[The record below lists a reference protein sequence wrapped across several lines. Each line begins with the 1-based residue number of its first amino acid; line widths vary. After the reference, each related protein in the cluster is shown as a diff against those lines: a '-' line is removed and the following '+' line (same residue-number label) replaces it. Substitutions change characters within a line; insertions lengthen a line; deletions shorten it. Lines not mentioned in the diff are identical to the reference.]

1 MIGSFFDIVNCPEIR
16 ERLQQLATYHPESY
30 HHSLRV
36 GQSMFELSGL
46 LQMAPETPT
55 RAGLLHDFGKLWIPL
70 HVLDKGSQLTEK
82 ERFIMEGHTR
92 FGAVALDTYD
102 RAMAEVAGGH
112 HEFQR
117 SPYARESPRNESELI
132 QLVALADHSDA
143 LSHPRVY
150 RNGGGYTFDESMKI
164 IEGLFTGDPVLM
176 RAFFDVAPHLP
187 SANIC

>member
-1 MIGSFFDIVNCPEIR
+1 MTGSFFDIVSCQEIQ
-16 ERLQQLATYHPESY
+16 ERLQQLAKYHPESY

-46 LQMAPETPT
+46 LQMDPETPT
-55 RAGLLHDFGKLWIPL
+55 RAGLLHDFGKLWVPL
-70 HVLDKGSQLTEK
+70 SVLDKDTKLTEE
-82 ERFIMEGHTR
+82 ERIIMKDHTR
-92 FGAVALDTYD
+92 LGAMALDTYD
-102 RAMAEVAGGH
+102 GTMAEVAGGH

-117 SPYARESPRNESELI
+117 GPYARESPRNESELI
-132 QLVALADHSDA
+132 QLVALTDHSDA
-143 LSHPRVY
+143 LSQPRVY

-187 SANIC
+187 SANRC